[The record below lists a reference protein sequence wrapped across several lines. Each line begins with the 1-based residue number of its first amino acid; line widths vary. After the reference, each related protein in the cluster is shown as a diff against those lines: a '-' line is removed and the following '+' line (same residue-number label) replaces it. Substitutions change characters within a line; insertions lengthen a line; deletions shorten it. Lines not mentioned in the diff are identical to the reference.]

1 MAEISDKDKQ
11 RTEKQERSLAR
22 QKKSR
27 AEGKSRRAAKKAEK
41 EELAGASSTKER
53 REIKEKF
60 EGIQEFIEEGAIFNV
75 DTGELSTNQGSL
87 KETINDDGID
97 SLGELQDI
105 NQYQELSVIICVD
118 GSPVSG
124 SILFKTT

>member
-1 MAEISDKDKQ
+1 
-11 RTEKQERSLAR
+11 
-22 QKKSR
+22 
-27 AEGKSRRAAKKAEK
+27 
-41 EELAGASSTKER
+41 
-53 REIKEKF
+53 
-60 EGIQEFIEEGAIFNV
+60 V

-97 SLGELQDI
+97 SLGELEDI

>member
-1 MAEISDKDKQ
+1 MAAISDKDKE
-11 RTEKQERSLAR
+11 RTEEQEESLAR

-27 AEGKSRRAAKKAEK
+27 EEGRSRRAAKKAEK
-41 EELAGASSTKER
+41 KELAEASSLKER

-60 EGIQEFIEEGAIFNV
+60 EGIQESIEEGAIFNV

-87 KETINDDGID
+87 KETIDDNGID
-97 SLGELQDI
+97 SLGELEDI